1 MSSSIN
7 RSVNIYINGEEIKN
21 TVKDI
26 TAAYNKAKNSLNKLT
41 IGSEEYVKKSKEVKQ
56 LKSILDT
63 HTNQLKVVASGW
75 ERMAFHVKTIATGLI
90 AGNLLNNFLQ
100 KLIQLLPTIVNKFSE
115 FEKTLTNVFTL
126 LNKTD
131 MDKYSEQMQK
141 GSLDVVKM
149 GFSVTD
155 TNKALFDAVSAG
167 VAAGNSIEFL
177 KEASR
182 LSIGGVT
189 DLTVAVNG
197 GTTMLNGF
205 KLEATETKN
214 VMDGFFTAQKYGKTT
229 VSELS
234 TQIGVAVP
242 IAYQL
247 GITYQELLS
256 AVATLTLSGISTSES
271 VTYLKAAM
279 SNLLKPTAEAE
290 KVLRKYNIPLGTT
303 EVKAAG
309 FSKTLEQLNNLFIK
323 NPDAVSRAITSTE
336 AITAVSALSGK
347 GLEKYHEI
355 LLQVNNDIGEGS
367 SLDQAYAKQKA
378 TLAHQMAEL
387 KAKTTVYAIELGT
400 KLLPA
405 IRSVI
410 MLFSGLAKKL
420 MNAIDYMIEHREI
433 LLKIIKVI
441 GLLSA
446 AYLVNITRLK
456 LLDLWTKKSITT
468 NKIKIIVDEAAFA
481 INKLLAASYMF
492 LTGNIKGAT
501 QAIRILSATMKTTPI
516 GLLIGLLAT
525 AAGAY
530 ILFKDSATEAK
541 EAQKDFESE
550 IKAGTAGMNTLFEQ
564 IKRTNEGSNL
574 RKILINQLNTEYG
587 TYLENLLT
595 EKSTLKEIE
604 TAQLNANKALQA
616 NIAFKM
622 QQEELETL
630 TKKMITEEQDAF
642 TEMNEYADNKIPKEA
657 LQEWY
662 KLEQKYASEAFS
674 VENYRNSQNYS
685 NKLMDLY
692 PEADFSYILY
702 IMEDLVTNKILFDK
716 KLKAIDTKYSGYL
729 KDLQTPTGTETGT
742 GTGTNTEIGTG
753 TGTGTET
760 LTDLEKKQI
769 EIRKRYNIE
778 SLKDRQRLV
787 ELQYAEDLKLYPE
800 YTDRYAELQEAFK
813 TKLLEAE
820 TEYNNEMLE
829 AELKLFTEQ
838 QTIAELQTKLE
849 GKNKIEQRKILIA
862 YLEDKQEIYTQ
873 YNAAETAAAKEI
885 ENQLKELREEQISD
899 TMDAEIKKL
908 EIKRLYGIA
917 SVDELLKEQELLLE
931 QQFLI
936 DKKSFE
942 ENSKEY
948 EELLEAYLKKL
959 DELRKGKT
967 KTDVSKPFLGLTEE
981 EFETFK
987 ARIEIATEMAN
998 KLGNIWN
1005 SLNTIKLNQ
1014 DKAAFDRY
1022 QNMQNKER
1030 EMLDQRLANGI
1041 ISQTTYD
1048 KRIAQL
1054 EKNADARSRQ
1064 YAIAQHK
1071 REQNAAIFDAM
1082 ISVPA
1087 GIINIWEKWG
1097 AEPITASILTALFLG
1112 ETYAQIAA
1120 IKSAEIPQ
1128 YKDGGFTKGA
1138 SLYIAGEAGK
1148 EWIAP
1153 NEMLNNPTTAT
1164 IINDLERIRQGQ
1176 NPQMLYIPKFSS
1188 PDFSAIQQSMQLK
1201 YYNTGG
1207 YTNKTP
1213 TSQNPNNT
1221 NVTYNYN
1228 LALERKFDILIAS
1241 ANDIKTL
1248 LANPETRKVY
1258 INPNALSNYYKDL
1271 DELNKLAQI

>member
-63 HTNQLKVVASGW
+63 HTNQLKVVASSW

-336 AITAVSALSGK
+336 AITAVSALSGN

-456 LLDLWTKKSITT
+456 LLDLWTKKSIAT

-729 KDLQTPTGTETGT
+729 KDLQDPTGTETGT
-742 GTGTNTEIGTG
+742 GTGTNTEIE

-760 LTDLEKKQI
+760 ITDLEKKQI

-778 SLKDRQRLV
+778 SLEDRKKLV
-787 ELQYAEDLKLYPE
+787 KLQYAEDLKLYPE